1 MCLGQTSVRLTC
13 GNAGCDVVLTDME
26 EVLPLLRNNYVRN
39 VSPSA
44 LRGVFPDSPLFAR
57 AWLVSRVDPGA
68 VFPLLV

>member
-1 MCLGQTSVRLTC
+1 MRLTC
-13 GNAGCDVVLTDME
+13 GNAGCDVVLTDMA

-44 LRGVFPDSPLFAR
+44 LRGAFPDSILSTR
-57 AWLVSRVDPGA
+57 AWLVPRVDPGA